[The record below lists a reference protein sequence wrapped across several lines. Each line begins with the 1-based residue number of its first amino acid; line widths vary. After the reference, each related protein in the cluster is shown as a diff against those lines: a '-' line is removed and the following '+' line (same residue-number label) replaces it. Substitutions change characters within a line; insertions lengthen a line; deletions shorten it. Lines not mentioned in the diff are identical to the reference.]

1 MNLSNNNI
9 INGRKK
15 LITRTFK
22 LTAAVVL
29 FTLMASFTPVKAQ
42 EVGVGSATA
51 TVLAALQVVASQAL
65 AFGTSVLQGVPVSV
79 APADA
84 ACGHFTIT
92 GATTQELSVN
102 LQLPDYLWHGTATE
116 EDRLVIGF
124 SSTDLIVDPDAGGVA
139 GTPSVN
145 ALAASDPYNIA
156 DVTPLVVG
164 TVHLFLGGTIFPAV
178 DQRVGAYSADIVC
191 TVAYTGA

>member
-1 MNLSNNNI
+1 MNKKSM
-9 INGRKK
+9 K
-15 LITRTFK
+15 LI
-22 LTAAVVL
+22 AAVVL
-29 FTLMASFTPVKAQ
+29 FTIMASFTPAKAQ

-102 LQLPDYLWHGTATE
+102 LQLPDYLWHGTASE
-116 EDRLVIGF
+116 EDRMVITF
-124 SSTDLIVDPDAGGVA
+124 SSTDMIVDPDVA
-139 GTPSVN
+139 GVPGTPTVN
-145 ALAASDPYNIA
+145 ALPASDPYNIA
-156 DVTPLVVG
+156 DVTPLVAG
-164 TVHLFLGGTIFPAV
+164 TVHLFLGGTILPAV
-178 DQRVGAYSADIVC
+178 DQRIGAYTADIVC